1 MKEVKT
7 NKDKR
12 QCLEAIAIHTLDIIL
27 FSEKAF
33 KFNFHSGSIDYRS
46 EGNQMILIAKTK
58 WVVHRMTQADE
69 IQCGYAAVNA
79 LEYFQKNSP
88 KKLHFYRGRT

>member
-46 EGNQMILIAKTK
+46 EGNQMMLIAKTK

-69 IQCGYAAVNA
+69 IMCGYAAVNA

>member
-46 EGNQMILIAKTK
+46 EGNQMMLIAKTK

-88 KKLHFYRGRT
+88 KKLHFYRGQT